1 MNNGGIIMKNK
12 LSLHVQGEN
21 KSIEFDVNHV
31 FNAGY
36 AGSDQE
42 KVQEHIDELVK
53 LGVEAPT
60 TTPILFP
67 VSDYIVSTT
76 SEVQVQH
83 KETSGEI
90 EYVLIWHDD
99 ELFVTVGSDHTDR
112 KLETFSVP
120 MSKQAYPNVIAG
132 DVWKYEDVKD
142 HWDQLELIC
151 WVTSEGEKKVYQQG
165 TCADLLNPE
174 QWEEHFSKLNVKDD
188 GNMFFS
194 ATINTE
200 ENTLDFADKYEFEL
214 RDPVLNRSIKH
225 HYYVNVLT
233 EPIV

>member
-1 MNNGGIIMKNK
+1 MEKK
-12 LSLHVQGEN
+12 LSLQVQGEN
-21 KSIEFDVNHV
+21 KTIDFGINHV

-53 LGVEAPT
+53 LGVSAPT

-76 SEVQVQH
+76 TDVQVQH

-90 EYVLIWHDD
+90 EYVLIWHND
-99 ELFVTVGSDHTDR
+99 EIYVTVGSDHTDR
-112 KLETFSVP
+112 KLETFDVP
-120 MSKQAYPNVIAG
+120 MSKQAYPNVIAEE
-132 DVWKYEDVKD
+132 VWRYEDVKN
-142 HWDQLELIC
+142 HWNQLELIC
-151 WVTSEGEKKVYQQG
+151 WVTSGEDRKVYQSG
-165 TCADLLNPE
+165 TFADLMKPD
-174 QWEEHFSKLNVKDD
+174 QWDNHFSKLKVVGE

-200 ENTLDFADKYEFEL
+200 ENTLAFADKYEFEL

-225 HYYVNVLT
+225 YYNVEILP

>member
-1 MNNGGIIMKNK
+1 MKKK
-12 LSLHVQGEN
+12 LSLQVQGEN
-21 KSIEFDVNHV
+21 KAIDFTINHV

-53 LGVEAPT
+53 LGVSAPT

-67 VSDYIVSTT
+67 VSDDVVSTT
-76 SEVQVQH
+76 TDIQVQH

-90 EYVLIWHDD
+90 EYVLIWHDG
-99 ELFVTVGSDHTDR
+99 EIYVTVGSDHTDR
-112 KLETFSVP
+112 KLETFDVP
-120 MSKQAYPNVIAG
+120 MSKQACPNVIAE

-151 WVTSEGEKKVYQQG
+151 WVTSGEERRVYQSG
-165 TCADLLNPE
+165 TLADLLNPE
-174 QWEEHFSKLNVKDD
+174 QWDDYFSKLKVAEE
-188 GNMFFS
+188 GNMFIS

-200 ENTLDFADKYEFEL
+200 ENTLSFANKYEFEL
-214 RDPVLNRSIKH
+214 RDPVLNRTIKH
-225 HYYVNVLT
+225 HYNVNILS
-233 EPIV
+233 ESIV